1 MNYELLTI
9 NKNGNLLYN
18 GNKIFGTGNCE
29 LFKNYYFK
37 EKLGHGANGIALIA
51 IIAADIKT
59 KTMILFFMTI
69 YILKVKKLLRQ

>member
-51 IIAADIKT
+51 IHKFLEIEHVIK
-59 KTMILFFMTI
+59 I
-69 YILKVKKLLRQ
+69 YSDSISEKKQ

>member
-29 LFKNYYFK
+29 LFKNYYFFAFYSK
-37 EKLGHGANGIALIA
+37 W
-51 IIAADIKT
+51 
-59 KTMILFFMTI
+59 
-69 YILKVKKLLRQ
+69 Y